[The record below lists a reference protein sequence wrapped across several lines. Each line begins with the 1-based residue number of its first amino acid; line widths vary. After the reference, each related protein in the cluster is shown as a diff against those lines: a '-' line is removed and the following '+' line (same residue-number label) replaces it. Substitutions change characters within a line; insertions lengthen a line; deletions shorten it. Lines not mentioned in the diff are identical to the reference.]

1 MERCFSLYFSI
12 LPEQFFLCFQG
23 EWKEAS
29 DMKQLASFA
38 FNHCNQNRIITKR
51 ALTFAFLL
59 HAAPLYEVQRKLPIC
74 SHSLKKSLVAWS
86 YVVLQEI
93 KPDCISNKMF
103 YLTCYKTSYRLQRNV
118 TFIFLLLIFG
128 LMTNVISL
136 SYRKQSIDL
145 QSKSFDQFLYEK
157 DIGS

>member
-51 ALTFAFLL
+51 E
-59 HAAPLYEVQRKLPIC
+59 PLYEVQRKLPIC

-145 QSKSFDQFLYEK
+145 QSKLIDWFLYEGNTG
-157 DIGS
+157 I